1 MNILSIKVSLMR
13 RNNGLTRL
21 RLLYMGLLSL
31 WILMMVASPAFSAQ
45 VSGLYGAE
53 VPAEGQEVEQRN
65 KAIVEA
71 FRQVLVKVSGNRGVV
86 HHPALADEINNAPR
100 YVQQYRYR
108 VVVQELPAGV
118 QPEPEAGETAAPASL
133 PPLVQKQVRML
144 RVKFDEKAVNR
155 MLRQQG
161 VAVWGD
167 RRPATLVWLA
177 TEQNGRRSLA
187 MADADEQA
195 YSGMLGVMET
205 RGVPIL
211 FPLMDLEDQANLQ
224 VSDVWGGFADTIWQ
238 ASERYGPDAVMTARL
253 VRFGPE
259 LWRAGWT
266 LLLGKKEFLWDS
278 EGESLSMVVEAGIHA
293 GMDVLASRYAPS
305 AAEDSVN
312 AIYLHVAG
320 VNDLYSFA
328 RLQKHLAGQDAVEQA
343 SLAFVEPG
351 AVTYALQVRGGQHA
365 LEQGISLSN
374 VLFPDTAE
382 GTSIQQPSEIAIE
395 SGGVVLHYLMR
406 P

>member
-1 MNILSIKVSLMR
+1 M
-13 RNNGLTRL
+13 
-21 RLLYMGLLSL
+21 RLLHIGLLSL
-31 WILMMVASPAFSAQ
+31 LMLMIASPAFSAQ

-53 VPAEGQEVEQRN
+53 VPAEGQETDQRN
-65 KAIVEA
+65 RAIVEA
-71 FRQVLVKVSGNRGVV
+71 FRQVLVKITGSRGVI

-108 VVVQELPAGV
+108 MVIVERPAEV
-118 QPEPEAGETAAPASL
+118 RSEPEAGEAAIPSPSL
-133 PPLVQKQVRML
+133 SLVQKQVRML
-144 RVKFDEKAVNR
+144 RVAFDEKAVNR
-155 MLRQQG
+155 MLRQHG
-161 VAVWGD
+161 VAVWGG

-177 TEQNGRRSLA
+177 TEQSGRRSLV
-187 MADADEQA
+187 MADSDEQA
-195 YSGMLGVMET
+195 YSGMLNVMDT

-211 FPLMDLEDQANLQ
+211 FPLMDLEDQVNLQ

-253 VRFGPE
+253 VKFGPE

-278 EGESLSMVVEAGIHA
+278 EGENLAMAVEAGIHA
-293 GMDVLASRYAPS
+293 GMDLLASRYAPS
-305 AAEDSVN
+305 ATENSVD

-320 VNDLYSFA
+320 VSDLYSYA
-328 RLQKHLAGQDAVEQA
+328 RLQRYLAGQDAVEQV

-351 AVTYALQVRGGQHA
+351 AVTYALQVRGGQRA
-365 LEQGISLSN
+365 LEQGISLSS
-374 VLFPDTAE
+374 VLLPDASE
-382 GTSIQQPSEIAIE
+382 GTSIQQPSEMMADTGE
-395 SGGVVLHYLMR
+395 VVLHYLMQ